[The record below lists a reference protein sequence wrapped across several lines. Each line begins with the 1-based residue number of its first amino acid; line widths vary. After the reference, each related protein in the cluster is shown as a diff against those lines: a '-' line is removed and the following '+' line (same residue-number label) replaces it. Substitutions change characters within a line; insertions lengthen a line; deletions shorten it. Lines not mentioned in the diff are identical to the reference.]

1 MIDWRQAL
9 AVAATALVGLAG
21 AGAAAQTYPERP
33 ITIVVPASPGGV
45 TDLLG
50 RALARRFTQAFGQQA
65 IVENKP
71 GANNQIAAESVAKA
85 APDGTTLFVGPEST
99 FVVNPYLY
107 AKLPYDPVK
116 DFSPITGLVSI
127 HHALIVNPALPVSST
142 QELLALARR
151 KPDELNYG
159 TYGIG
164 SSGHLN
170 MELLQAQ
177 AGIRL
182 TPVHYKGATPALT
195 DVMAGHIQLMFIS
208 VGSAVPQWKAGKV
221 RMLAIGAPKRLA
233 GLPDIPTVA
242 EGGVPGFEA
251 VSWFALYG
259 PAGMPA
265 DTIAKINGQV
275 RALFADPEFEKT
287 FMAPQYF
294 ESLAG
299 SPAELTDTLASEA
312 KKWSKV
318 IRDANIKVE

>member
-1 MIDWRQAL
+1 MIDWSRAL
-9 AVAATALVGLAG
+9 ATAATLLVGA
-21 AGAAAQTYPERP
+21 ASAAAQTFPERP

-50 RALARRFTQAFGQQA
+50 RALARRFAQDLGQQA

-71 GANNQIAAESVAKA
+71 GANNQIAAEYVAKA
-85 APDGTTLFVGPEST
+85 APDGYTLFVGPEST

-116 DFSPITGLVSI
+116 DFTPITGLVSI
-127 HHALIVNPALPVSST
+127 HHALIVNPALPVNST
-142 QELLALARR
+142 QELLALAGQ
-151 KPDELNYG
+151 KPGELNYG

-170 MELLQAQ
+170 MELLQIR
-177 AGIRL
+177 AGVRL
-182 TPVHYKGATPALT
+182 TPVHYKGAAPALT

-208 VGSAVPQWKAGKV
+208 VGSAMPQWKAGKV
-221 RMLAIGAPKRLA
+221 RMLAIGAPNRLP
-233 GLPDIPTVA
+233 GLPDLPTVA

-265 DTIAKINGQV
+265 EIVAKINREV
-275 RALFADPEFEKT
+275 RTAFADAEFERT
-287 FMAPQYF
+287 FLAPQYF
-294 ESLAG
+294 ESFAG
-299 SPAELTDTLASEA
+299 SPAALTDKIRSEA
-312 KKWSKV
+312 KTWSKL

>member
-1 MIDWRQAL
+1 MFDWRR
-9 AVAATALVGLAG
+9 AVAVVAAVLVGA
-21 AGAAAQTYPERP
+21 ASAAAQTFPERP

-50 RALARRFTQAFGQQA
+50 RALARRFTEDFGQQA

-71 GANNQIAAESVAKA
+71 GANNQIAAEYVAKA
-85 APDGTTLFVGPEST
+85 APDGYTLFVGPEST

-116 DFSPITGLVSI
+116 DFTPITGLVSI
-127 HHALIVNPALPVSST
+127 HHALIVNPALPVNST
-142 QELLALARR
+142 QELLALAKQ
-151 KPDELNYG
+151 KPGGLNYG

-170 MELLQAQ
+170 MELLQAR
-177 AGIRL
+177 AGVRL
-182 TPVHYKGATPALT
+182 TAVHYKGAAPALA

-208 VGSAVPQWKAGKV
+208 LGSAMPQWKAGKV
-221 RMLAIGAPKRLA
+221 RMLAIGAPNRLP
-233 GLPDIPTVA
+233 GLPDLPTVA

-265 DTIAKINGQV
+265 DIVAKINREV
-275 RALFADPEFEKT
+275 RTLFADAEFEKT
-287 FMAPQYF
+287 FLAPQYF

-299 SPAELTDTLASEA
+299 TPAALTDRISAEA
-312 KKWSKV
+312 KTWSKV